1 VSIVDIAWRF
11 AAAVAF
17 GYLLAGIPFG
27 VIVAK
32 RFYGAD
38 ITKLG
43 SGNTGATNIFRS
55 LGWRAALPVALL
67 DVAKGIVPAVVAHFL
82 LANPAW
88 PVGMLDLLV
97 IVSGLA
103 AMAGHMYSP
112 YFRLRGGK
120 GVATAAGAILVLMPA
135 VFPGLLLLFVVL
147 ILTTRRVSVASLITA
162 LALPV
167 LTWLLYA
174 SRPVLFVFACVA
186 VPWVFWAHRSN
197 IVRLMHGEEPRI
209 TMGSHAKGPS
219 REDS

>member
-1 VSIVDIAWRF
+1 VSVVDIAWRF
-11 AAAVAF
+11 VVAAAF

-27 VIVAK
+27 VIVA
-32 RFYGAD
+32 REFYDAD
-38 ITKLG
+38 ITKVG
-43 SGNTGATNIFRS
+43 SGNTGATNIFRTF
-55 LGWRAALPVALL
+55 GWRAALPVALL
-67 DVAKGIVPAVVAHFL
+67 DVSKGIVAALVAHFL

-112 YFRLRGGK
+112 YFKLRGGK

-147 ILTTRRVSVASLITA
+147 ILTLRRVSAASLVTA

-167 LTWLLYA
+167 FTWLLYS

-186 VPWVFWAHRSN
+186 VPWVFWAHRAN
-197 IVRLMHGEEPRI
+197 IGRLMRGEEPRI
-209 TMGSHAKGPS
+209 TMGARAKGPS
-219 REDS
+219 KEDS